1 MRVAILFSGGKDS
14 TFALKVALEQGWDV
28 RYLVTMVSERDDS
41 WMFHHPCIEQTK
53 LQSQAVG
60 IKQLLKTTSGVK
72 EEEVKDLV
80 EVLLGIKDEIDG
92 VVSGALASRYQ
103 KDRIDAL
110 CKELDLRSIAPLWG
124 KNQQMFMQEI
134 VDSGMDAIIVGVSCE
149 GMGKEWLGR
158 IIDSRAIND
167 LQKLNERFGIN
178 VAGEGGEFET
188 FVMDA
193 PFFKKRI
200 VFGEMEKKW
209 DAETNSGYI
218 ICKNAKLID
227 K

>member
-1 MRVAILFSGGKDS
+1 MI
-14 TFALKVALEQGWDV
+14 
-28 RYLVTMVSERDDS
+28 SERDDS

-53 LQSQAVG
+53 LQSHAVG
-60 IKQLLKTTSGVK
+60 IKQLLKTTSGMK
-72 EEEVKDLV
+72 EEEVNDLG
-80 EVLLGIKDEIDG
+80 EVLRSIKDEIDG

-110 CKELDLRSIAPLWG
+110 CKELDLRSVAPLWG
-124 KNQQMFMQEI
+124 KDQTLFLKNV
-134 VDSGMDAIIVGVSCE
+134 VDSGMDVAIVGVSCE
-149 GMGKEWLGR
+149 GMGEEWLGR
-158 IIDSRAIND
+158 IIDSRTVED